1 MKDLVVVVGDIIR
14 YHRNGLA
21 MQGHERHEVSL
32 VVHLESLLELFL
44 LVELVASGRK
54 LRDHKASL
62 ASRTQTWK
70 RLLTSIRPPL
80 SAQGFED
87 PGLQSYIDD
96 LRDLFSLSSSLE
108 PLPSWAPPS

>member
-44 LVELVASGRK
+44 LVELVASARK

-62 ASRTQTWK
+62 ASRAPKVCSTRVVTQTWK

-87 PGLQSYIDD
+87 PGLQKQSYI
-96 LRDLFSLSSSLE
+96 
-108 PLPSWAPPS
+108 